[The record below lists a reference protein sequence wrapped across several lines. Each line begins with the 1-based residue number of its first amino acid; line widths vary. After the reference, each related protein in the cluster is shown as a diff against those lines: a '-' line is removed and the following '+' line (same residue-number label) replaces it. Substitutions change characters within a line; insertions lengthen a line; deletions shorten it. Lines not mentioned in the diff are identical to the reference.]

1 MADDRSLRGPQ
12 IVNGSI
18 CPRTTR
24 LAYWL
29 RKWGVSHEQLAE
41 TVQKAGADVSGGR
54 QAPRQGTIAKH
65 RG

>member
-24 LAYWL
+24 CGPKKA
-29 RKWGVSHEQLAE
+29 RKIIDYGMAVFSKKHANGHETA
-41 TVQKAGADVSGGR
+41 A
-54 QAPRQGTIAKH
+54 
-65 RG
+65 

>member
-41 TVQKAGADVSGGR
+41 TVQ
-54 QAPRQGTIAKH
+54 
-65 RG
+65 